1 MIKKSSVN
9 YNELEDKLTAKK
21 SYKLSDVQHK
31 IKKVAFDV
39 VKFDSASNIDGLWQI
54 EKGVDGDYIV
64 AMYDEE
70 TAPAIKT
77 ASKIETNWSVLSDKT
92 GANLSLFYKGTP
104 VTRLV
109 TATLGIPT
117 NDSELVQSYLPSKLA
132 TNSKLVEGLLQ
143 EISVSE
149 RKELFSK
156 HPELEV
162 K

>member
-1 MIKKSSVN
+1 MRKNSSVN
-9 YNELEDKLTAKK
+9 YNDLEDKLAAKK

-39 VKFDSASNIDGLWQI
+39 VKFDSASNIEGLWQV

-70 TAPAIKT
+70 AAPAIKT
-77 ASKIETNWSVLSDKT
+77 ASKTETDWSVLADKS

-104 VTRLV
+104 VTRLA
-109 TATLGIPT
+109 TAALGIPAS
-117 NDSELVQSYLPSKLA
+117 DSELVQSYLPSKLA
-132 TNSKLVEGLLQ
+132 TNNKLVEGLLQ

-149 RKELFSK
+149 RKELLSK
-156 HPELEV
+156 HPELET